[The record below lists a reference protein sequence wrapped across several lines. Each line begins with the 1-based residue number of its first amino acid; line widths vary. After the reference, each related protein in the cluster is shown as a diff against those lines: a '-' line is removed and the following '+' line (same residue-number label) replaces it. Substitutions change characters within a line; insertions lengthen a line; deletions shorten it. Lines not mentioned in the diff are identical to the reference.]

1 MYDFYA
7 YMARMKLIR
16 RWSLMRSVQPENDA
30 EHSLQVAMIAHAL
43 ALIGRER
50 YGREVSPERAALL
63 AVYHDATEVL
73 TGDLPTPVKYH
84 SPGLRDAYRRIED
97 DAAGRLLRALPED
110 FRKEMAPLLAGGDGP
125 EAALVKAADRISA
138 YVKCL
143 EEQQAGNRE
152 FDEAAR
158 TIRES
163 IDRME
168 LPEAADFMA
177 EFVPA
182 FRLTL
187 DEIGRGGS
195 TEPHDEK
202 RNGGA

>member
-84 SPGLRDAYRRIED
+84 SEELRGAYRTLED
-97 DAAGRLLRALPED
+97 QAAERLVAMLPEELRPS
-110 FRKEMAPLLAGGDGP
+110 FAPLFTEQDTLARRI
-125 EAALVKAADRISA
+125 VKAADRISA

-143 EEQQAGNRE
+143 EEERAGNRE
-152 FDEAAR
+152 FDAAAE
-158 TIRES
+158 TVLASIRA
-163 IDRME
+163 ID
-168 LPEAADFMA
+168 LPEVQDFMDTCA
-177 EFVPA
+177 PA
-182 FRLTL
+182 FTLTL
-187 DEIGRGGS
+187 DELNAPV
-195 TEPHDEK
+195 T
-202 RNGGA
+202 

>member
-43 ALIGRER
+43 ALIARER

-84 SPGLRDAYRRIED
+84 SEELRGAYRTLED
-97 DAAGRLLRALPED
+97 QAAERLVAMLPEELRPS
-110 FRKEMAPLLAGGDGP
+110 FAPLFTEQDTLARRI
-125 EAALVKAADRISA
+125 VKAADRISA

-143 EEQQAGNRE
+143 EEERAGNRE
-152 FDEAAR
+152 FDAAAE
-158 TIRES
+158 TVLASIRA
-163 IDRME
+163 ID
-168 LPEAADFMA
+168 LPEVQDFM
-177 EFVPA
+177 EEYVPG
-182 FRLTL
+182 FSMSL
-187 DEIGRGGS
+187 DEISRG
-195 TEPHDEK
+195 
-202 RNGGA
+202 